1 MVSESNLCNPLPTGD
16 GVANGLDAHVDQLY
30 GERMEHVRRHLAR
43 AEVDALLIC
52 DPNDIF
58 YVCGAMNMQ
67 IFCARTPAR
76 YLLVVDGGPAIL
88 FEYCGCEHLAE
99 SLSTINEI
107 RLALGLD
114 IVSSGGE
121 VAAASKQLAVEIEA
135 EMRLHGVQRLAV
147 DRFPFSA
154 TDALRAAGLALVP
167 ADTVLSPARSI
178 KLPIEIPY
186 MREAMRRVEVAAE
199 ALESAAKPGMTES
212 EVWAHF
218 HFELMAKDGQ
228 HTVTRLFQSGPNT
241 YPYFQEAGRRR
252 LRAGELLALDTDAN
266 GYENYCVDFSRT
278 FLCGDTKATPQQQTL
293 YGRAKEQLEWNS
305 SLLRPGIEFAEL
317 ARRAWEVPHEHQTSR
332 YYCVG
337 HGLGMS
343 GEWPNIPHHEPGVE
357 YPLDGC
363 VAPGMIICLESYIG
377 SDKSGEGVKL
387 EDQFLILD
395 DGIEKMSTYRLDERL
410 SA

>member
-1 MVSESNLCNPLPTGD
+1 MIETVD
-16 GVANGLDAHVDQLY
+16 DAGVAELY
-30 GERMEHVRRHLAR
+30 AARMAHVRRHLAR
-43 AEVDALLIC
+43 ADVDALLIC
-52 DPNDIF
+52 DPNDVF

-88 FEYCGCEHLAE
+88 YEYRGCEHLGE
-99 SLSTINEI
+99 GLDTVDEI
-107 RLALGLD
+107 RIAVGLD
-114 IVSSGGE
+114 LVSSGGE
-121 VAAASKQLAVEIEA
+121 VAAASSELARDIGSELRHHRA
-135 EMRLHGVQRLAV
+135 QRVAV

-154 TDALRAAGLALVP
+154 TDELRSAGMTLVP
-167 ADTVLSPARSI
+167 ADTVLAAARSI
-178 KLPIEIPY
+178 KLAVEIPF
-186 MREAMRRVEVAAE
+186 MLDAMHRVEVAVG
-199 ALESAAKPGMTES
+199 ALEAAAAPGMTES

-218 HFELMAKDGQ
+218 HFELMAKQGQ

-241 YPYFQEAGRRR
+241 FPYFQEAGART
-252 LRAGELLALDTDAN
+252 LQAGELLALDTDAN

-278 FLCGDTKATPQQQTL
+278 FLCGDVPATPEQRRL
-293 YGRAKEQLEWNS
+293 YGRAKEQLDWNS

-317 ARRAWEVPHEHQTSR
+317 ARRAWKVPDEHQASR
-332 YYCVG
+332 YYCIG

-343 GEWPNIPHHEPGVE
+343 GEWPNIPHDEPGAE

-363 VAPGMIICLESYIG
+363 VEPGMVICIESYIG
-377 SDKSGEGVKL
+377 SATSGQGVKL

-395 DGIEKMSTYRLDERL
+395 DGVETMSTYHFDDRL

>member
-1 MVSESNLCNPLPTGD
+1 MTD
-16 GVANGLDAHVDQLY
+16 LDAQLHDLY
-30 GERMEHVRRHLAR
+30 AARMAHVRAHLAR
-43 AEVDALLIC
+43 ADVDALLIC

-58 YVCGAMNMQ
+58 YACGAMNMQ

-88 FEYCGCEHLAE
+88 FEYRGCEHLAAG
-99 SLSTINEI
+99 LPTISEI
-107 RLALGLD
+107 RLGVGLD
-114 IVSSGGE
+114 IVSSGDD
-121 VAAASKQLAVEIEA
+121 VAEASKELAREIEA
-135 EMRLHGVQRLAV
+135 ELRHHGARRLAV

-154 TDALRAAGLALVP
+154 TDELRAAGLDLVP
-167 ADTVLSPARSI
+167 ADTVLTPARSI

-186 MREAMRRVEVAAE
+186 LREAMRRVEIAVGALEQAAE
-199 ALESAAKPGMTES
+199 PGMTES
-212 EVWAHF
+212 EAWAHF

-241 YPYFQEAGRRR
+241 FPYFQEAGQRR
-252 LRAGELLALDTDAN
+252 LQVGDLLALDTDAN

-278 FLCGDTKATPQQQTL
+278 FLCGDATATPEQRLL
-293 YGRAKEQLEWNS
+293 YGRAKEQLDWNA

-317 ARRAWEVPHEHQTSR
+317 ARRAWKVPDEHQASR
-332 YYCVG
+332 YYCIG

-343 GEWPNIPHHEPGVE
+343 GEWPNIPHDEPGVA

-363 VAPGMIICLESYIG
+363 VEPGMVICLESYIG
-377 SDKSGEGVKL
+377 SEESGQGVKL

-395 DGIEKMSTYRLDERL
+395 DGIETMSTHGFDQRLL
-410 SA
+410 V

>member
-1 MVSESNLCNPLPTGD
+1 MID
-16 GVANGLDAHVDQLY
+16 LDARVDELY
-30 GERMEHVRRHLAR
+30 GSRMEHVRRHLAR
-43 AEVDALLIC
+43 ADVDALLIC

-58 YVCGAMNMQ
+58 YATGAMNMQ
-67 IFCARTPAR
+67 IFCGRTPAR
-76 YLLVVDGGPAIL
+76 YLLIVDGGPAIL
-88 FEYCGCEHLAE
+88 FEYRGCEHLATG
-99 SLSTINEI
+99 LSTITEI

-114 IVSSGGE
+114 IVSSGGD
-121 VAAASKQLAVEIEA
+121 VAAASKELAREIESA
-135 EMRLHGVQRLAV
+135 LRHHGARRVAI

-154 TDALRAAGLALVP
+154 IDELRAAGLDLVP
-167 ADTVLSPARSI
+167 ADIVLAPARSI

-186 MREAMRRVEVAAE
+186 LREAMRRVDAAVE
-199 ALESAAKPGMTES
+199 ALEQAAEPGMTES

-218 HFELMAKDGQ
+218 HFELMAKEGQ

-241 YPYFQEAGRRR
+241 FPYFQEAGQRR
-252 LRAGELLALDTDAN
+252 LLAGELLALDTDAN

-278 FLCGDTKATPQQQTL
+278 FLCGDVAATPEQRLL
-293 YGRAKEQLEWNS
+293 YGRAREQLEWNS
-305 SLLRPGIEFAEL
+305 MLLRPGIEFAEL
-317 ARRAWEVPHEHQTSR
+317 ARRAWDVPDEHQASR

-343 GEWPNIPHHEPGVE
+343 GEWPNIPHDEPGVA

-363 VAPGMIICLESYIG
+363 VEPGMIICLESYIG
-377 SDKSGEGVKL
+377 SEESGQGVKL

-395 DGIEKMSTYRLDERL
+395 DGVETMSTYRFDERL